1 MSRTTESLPQAA
13 APVRAAVRLAIIVS
27 LCLWSGLL
35 AGRALRQPREVCYVG
50 LLAFLRGANEP
61 RQLCSGR
68 ARFRGGE
75 RCGLDRA
82 APTERPSVFGRR
94 KGRKTRSP
102 YPSAF

>member
-50 LLAFLRGANEP
+50 LLVFLRGANEP

-68 ARFRGGE
+68 ARFRGG
-75 RCGLDRA
+75 RALWFGQA
-82 APTERPSVFGRR
+82 APRRERP
-94 KGRKTRSP
+94 
-102 YPSAF
+102 